1 MKGLA
6 EFYKRITEE
15 LNNKPKSTK
24 ILYLVITLILPLAIF
39 YNFYY
44 TPKKEKEKNLVQT
57 IESLDKE
64 ILKYEQIAKKEK
76 ELEFIV
82 KERRKFLEESQK
94 ILPTEK
100 EIPILL
106 NNIAQLAKKRGLKV
120 LQFVPKPEIQKNYYN
135 EIPIEL
141 SFTGSFNN
149 TFAFLNDV
157 ENLERL
163 VNLISV
169 EITQQDKDTLLTKS
183 TFHTF
188 KYTGVELKPQGKK

>member
-1 MKGLA
+1 MKGFT

-15 LNNKPKSTK
+15 LNNKPRSTK
-24 ILYLVITLILPLAIF
+24 ILYFVITLILPLTIF

-64 ILKYEQIAKKEK
+64 ILKYEQISKKEK
-76 ELEFIV
+76 ELESIV

-94 ILPTEK
+94 LLPTEK

-169 EITQQDKDTLLTKS
+169 EITQQDKDTLLIKS

-188 KYTGVELKPQGKK
+188 KYTGVDLKPQGKK

>member
-44 TPKKEKEKNLVQT
+44 TPKKEKEENLVQT

-82 KERRKFLEESQK
+82 KERRKFLEASQK

>member
-1 MKGLA
+1 MKGFT

-15 LNNKPKSTK
+15 LNNKPRSTK
-24 ILYLVITLILPLAIF
+24 ILYLIITIILPLAIF

-64 ILKYEQIAKKEK
+64 ILKYEQISKKEK
-76 ELEFIV
+76 ELEYIV

-188 KYTGVELKPQGKK
+188 KYTGVDLKPQGKK